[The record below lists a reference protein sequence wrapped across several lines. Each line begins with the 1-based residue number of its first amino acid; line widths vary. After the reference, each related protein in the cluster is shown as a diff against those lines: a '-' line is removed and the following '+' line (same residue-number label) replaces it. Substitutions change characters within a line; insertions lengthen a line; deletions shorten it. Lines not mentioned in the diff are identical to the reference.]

1 MGALYSFYVFSLNV
15 LIYEIG
21 GTASVVV
28 LPQKKKSRLM
38 ARLKMNE
45 VIWLSVSCWLEEGW
59 SVNTK

>member
-28 LPQKKKSRLM
+28 LPQKKKKIKAHGSF
-38 ARLKMNE
+38 KDE
-45 VIWLSVSCWLEEGW
+45 
-59 SVNTK
+59 